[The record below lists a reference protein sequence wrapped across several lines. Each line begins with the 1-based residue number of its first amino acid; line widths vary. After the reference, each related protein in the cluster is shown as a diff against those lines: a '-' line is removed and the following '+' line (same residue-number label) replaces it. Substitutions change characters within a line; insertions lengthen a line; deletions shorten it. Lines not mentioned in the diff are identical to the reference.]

1 MSKISISFFLHCT
14 SLFIYFKTNDK
25 YYLSHSFIL
34 VTKVFLFR
42 LMHAKEQVDSFMV
55 KEENTPSSP
64 LMEWQIAARKFALT
78 RCLRERE
85 IQKHAGNS
93 KQNGRVGSV
102 DSIETICTAIRLS
115 NTSAIASIHTRWGWK
130 NARNDLTLLRQDL
143 EFICCHRSCALLVN
157 RSNDS

>member
-1 MSKISISFFLHCT
+1 M
-14 SLFIYFKTNDK
+14 
-25 YYLSHSFIL
+25 
-34 VTKVFLFR
+34 R
-42 LMHAKEQVDSFMV
+42 EGEQVDSFMA

-78 RCLRERE
+78 RRLRERK

-115 NTSAIASIHTRWGWK
+115 NDRRYCLYTQEPATKSAC
-130 NARNDLTLLRQDL
+130 NDLTLSRQKSRIYL
-143 EFICCHRSCALLVN
+143 CYNGSVESKITRAQ
-157 RSNDS
+157 